1 MPTEPA
7 AGPAPGTPHDGGPP
21 SDPSAE
27 RRSWLEDAERR
38 LIDGLDAAL
47 GDALRRERGAPK
59 DARRVVVSAYDLG
72 TECPARWAH
81 PPQDDYAESAANA
94 ARRLGRLA
102 LRRWQPG
109 TDLPAVVT
117 QVLSDTEDWPSGL
130 RSWFEELDRA
140 GRATVSAAASTWAV
154 GALGAV
160 DGRTGL
166 QWVRQNET
174 VDVAGRAVRLRGS
187 WDAFSGTR
195 SRPTTLLVLSGGLP
209 GADRDRLAAGYAAL
223 VAGLGP
229 RVVPE
234 RVRIGSAASGDTRA
248 VTISPGVLERAV
260 DRVVELVAHAAAPD
274 LAPEVPGRWCSWCHL
289 AESCDSAA
297 DRPV

>member
-1 MPTEPA
+1 MPTEPVA
-7 AGPAPGTPHDGGPP
+7 PTAPGPIQHGGAAV
-21 SDPSAE
+21 DPLAE
-27 RRSWLEDAERR
+27 RRSWLEEAARQ
-38 LIDGLDAAL
+38 LLVGLDAAL
-47 GDALRRERGAPK
+47 GDGLRRERGAPK

-72 TECPARWAH
+72 AECPARWAH
-81 PPQDDYAESAANA
+81 PPQGDYAESAANA

-109 TDLPAVVT
+109 LDLPAVVT
-117 QVLSDTEDWPSGL
+117 EVLSDTEDWPSGL

-174 VDVAGRAVRLRGS
+174 VDVPGRAVRLRGS

-209 GADRDRLAAGYAAL
+209 GPDRDRLAAGYAAL

-234 RVRIGSAASGDTRA
+234 RVRIGSAASGDTRP
-248 VTISPGVLERAV
+248 VTISPAVLAVAV

-297 DRPV
+297 TGTV